1 METLI
6 AKVSFFDSHGIV
18 EDWRQYDYLT
28 LEDDLKE
35 GDLVVVETRNGYK
48 VASFV
53 RYAEVSDKATSFI
66 ITSVDVDSVEKYKK
80 RKQEKED
87 ILKAIEKREKEL
99 LEEKRL
105 RELANDDEVIKDLVE
120 QYYGEDK

>member
-6 AKVSFFDSHGIV
+6 AKVSFFDGQGIV

-53 RYAEVSDKATSFI
+53 KYVEVSDKATSFI
-66 ITSVDVDSVEKYKK
+66 ITSVDVDSVENYKK

-105 RELANDDEVIKDLVE
+105 RELANDDEVIKELVE

>member
-18 EDWRQYDYLT
+18 EDWRQYDYLA
-28 LEDDLKE
+28 LGDNLKE
-35 GDLVVVETRNGYK
+35 GDLVVVETRNGFK

-53 RYAEVSDKATSFI
+53 KYVEVSDKASAFI
-66 ITSVDVDSVEKYKK
+66 IDKVDVERVEEYKK
-80 RKQEKED
+80 LKQEKEE

>member
-35 GDLVVVETRNGYK
+35 GDLVVVETRYGYK

-53 RYAEVSDKATSFI
+53 KYAEVSDKATSFI
-66 ITSVDVDSVEKYKK
+66 ITSVDVDSVENYKK
-80 RKQEKED
+80 KKQEKED

-105 RELANDDEVIKDLVE
+105 RELANDDEVIKELVE
-120 QYYGEDK
+120 QYYEEVE